1 MSFEGG
7 GSSCEGGR
15 VLGSGNESVSSKSP
29 PLIRRG
35 RGRGLG
41 VGEEHLKLE
50 SSDDFFDIRKSRKD
64 CRVSKIFRK
73 QIISHIDYLSKSTRL
88 LNLEEVGVD
97 SPEMSVARL
106 PEKLLKARPQSEQ
119 ADAKQTDKSKYKVFN
134 TTKIFEGKTPC
145 RKVNS
150 LLRHC
155 VIDKDCDAK
164 IPKADG
170 KRGFGV
176 NRGHR
181 YQKSQNFPVGG
192 KDFFLSEP
200 KGYNVFGQKE
210 SKLDGADVNIGGVEP
225 KENLNKNFWLMPKEK
240 KSLGRF
246 LSPQN
251 CEDQAR
257 EYG

>member
-1 MSFEGG
+1 
-7 GSSCEGGR
+7 
-15 VLGSGNESVSSKSP
+15 LGSGNESVGSKSP
-29 PLIRRG
+29 QVIK
-35 RGRGLG
+35 RGRGLQ
-41 VGEEHLKLE
+41 VDQEHLKLQT
-50 SSDDFFDIRKSRKD
+50 SDDFFDKRKSRKD
-64 CRVSKIFRK
+64 CRVSRIFRK

-88 LNLEEVGVD
+88 LNLEEIGVD

-106 PEKLLKARPQSEQ
+106 PEKLLKARPKPEQ
-119 ADAKQTDKSKYKVFN
+119 VDAKQTDKSKYKVFN

-155 VIDKDCDAK
+155 VIDKYCDAK
-164 IPKADG
+164 SPKAEEQ
-170 KRGFGV
+170 RGLGV

-181 YQKSQNFPVGG
+181 YQKSQNLPVGG

-210 SKLDGADVNIGGVEP
+210 SNLDAADVNIGGAEP
-225 KENLNKNFWLMPKEK
+225 KENLNKNFWLMSKEK

-251 CEDQAR
+251 FEDRAR